1 MKDIFRFK
9 QFDVNQSGCT
19 MKINTDGVLLAV
31 SAEQKQAHRILDI
44 GTGTGVI
51 ALMLAQRFPEAIV
64 EAIDIDQGAVQCAAE
79 NFRNSPFADRLSV
92 QYTGIGEFGSKHRF
106 DLIVS
111 NPPFFLNSLKNPGE
125 KKSLSRHGSVE
136 FFKQLFR
143 KAEQLLTPSGSF
155 QIIWPLS
162 SRDQIISMG
171 IHGNLSLHHERLV
184 SSFPQGEPFRT
195 ISTFKAGPDS
205 SNYSKD
211 DFPIYE
217 RQGVYTEAYNNLLSP
232 FFIKF

>member
-31 SAEQKQAHRILDI
+31 SADQAPVQQILDI

-51 ALMLAQRFPEAIV
+51 ALMLAQRFLEAKV
-64 EAIDIDQGAVQCAAE
+64 EAIDIDEGAVRCAAE
-79 NFRNSPFADRLSV
+79 NFRNSPFAGRLSV
-92 QYTGIGEFGSKHRF
+92 QHSGIGDFQSEHRF

-111 NPPFFLNSLKNPGE
+111 NPPFFINSLKNPGE
-125 KKSLSRHGSVE
+125 KKSLSRHGSVD
-136 FFKQLFR
+136 FFRQLFS
-143 KAEQLLTPSGSF
+143 KSENLLKPRGSF
-155 QIIWPLS
+155 QLIWPLA
-162 SRDQIISMG
+162 SRDQVMSMG
-171 IHGNLSLHHERLV
+171 IHGSLALHHERLI
-184 SSFPQGEPFRT
+184 SSFPQGDPFRV
-195 ISTFKAGPDS
+195 ISTFKREPADT
-205 SNYSKD
+205 YTKD

-217 RQGVYTEAYNNLLSP
+217 RQGVYTDAYNNLLKP